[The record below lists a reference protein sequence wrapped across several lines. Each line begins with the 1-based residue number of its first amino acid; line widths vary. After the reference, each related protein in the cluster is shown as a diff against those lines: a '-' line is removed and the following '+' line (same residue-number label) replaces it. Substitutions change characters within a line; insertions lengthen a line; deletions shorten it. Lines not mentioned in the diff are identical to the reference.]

1 MPRSDLP
8 FGSEFSPQQIDLA
21 VLLEL
26 AGRHGAD
33 WNGFEE
39 AVRDRYFAS
48 HAASAPDSST
58 RAYNRGKLANNT
70 KLSMRAYGLVGE
82 EDTVLTEVGRRLFD
96 LRHAPDVLH
105 EAFAR
110 HILTHL
116 RGMVFVQCILDMQS
130 SGETINLNTL
140 RRALGD
146 LGITVPRGGKH
157 MSTLRLWL
165 QESGVFS
172 AGYRVNSARLDAI
185 LEIGADEFDS
195 LSMLPREQRDYLKT
209 LANMGGAGPYPSNE
223 VERLAATT
231 YGTSFNEKSLPK
243 QVLYPLRESGYIT
256 LDRGTKETG
265 RGAKPFLVAGTE
277 KFKASVLVPLIE
289 QVEAMANPDIR
300 PLLRKS
306 LADIRREIDSSDRH
320 IRGLALEA
328 LAFKLMRLID
338 LEYVATRLRGSATGG
353 AEVDVIFESARLV
366 FSRWQIQCKN
376 TPRVTLDDVAKEV
389 GLTHILK
396 SNAIVMVTTGA
407 VGGEA
412 RRYADT
418 VMRDSNLCVIMV
430 DGEDLT
436 AIDARPSAIVD
447 IFNREAR
454 HAMDLKR
461 IEGLGRGA

>member
-21 VLLEL
+21 DLLEI
-26 AGRHGAD
+26 ADQHGTD
-33 WNGFEE
+33 WNSFEE
-39 AVRDRYFAS
+39 AVRDRYFAG

-58 RAYNRGKLANNT
+58 REYNRRKLANNT

-82 EDTVLTEVGRRLFD
+82 EDTVLTEIGRRLFGVRQD
-96 LRHAPDVLH
+96 PDVLH

-116 RGMVFVQCILDMQS
+116 RGMTFVQCIMDMQA

-140 RRALGD
+140 RPALGN
-146 LGITVPRGGKH
+146 LGIAVPRGSRH

-165 QESGVFS
+165 EKAGVFS
-172 AGYRVNSARLDAI
+172 TGYLVNSARLDEI
-185 LEIGADEFDS
+185 LEVSADEFDS

-209 LANMGGAGPYPSNE
+209 LANMGGTGPYPSNE

-231 YGTSFNEKSLPK
+231 YGTTFNEKSLPK
-243 QVLYPLRESGYIT
+243 QVLYPLEESGYIT
-256 LDRGTKETG
+256 LTRGTKETG
-265 RGAKPFLVAGTE
+265 RGAKPFLVTGTE

-289 QVEAMANPDIR
+289 QIEAMANPDIR

-306 LADIRREIDSSDRH
+306 LADIREEIDSSDRH

-338 LEYVATRLRGSATGG
+338 LEYVATRLRGAATGG

-366 FSRWQIQCKN
+366 FSRWQVQCKN
-376 TPRVTLDDVAKEV
+376 TRRVTLDDVAKEV
-389 GLTHILK
+389 GLTHMLK
-396 SNAIVMVTTGA
+396 SNAIVMVTTGS

-418 VMRDSNLCVIMV
+418 VMRDSNLCIIMV
-430 DGEDLT
+430 DDADLE

-447 IFNREAR
+447 VLNREAR

-461 IEGLGRGA
+461 LEG